1 MRKWRKEKL
10 KGRSMRK
17 SKNCLCLWR
26 EPVFSPTVPELTEQW
41 FLKIFSR
48 FADSFKNQIKAMELL
63 SKKCMYLTLNVFI
76 HFLGAW
82 TSEVQLWVWSVHG
95 PRLGIS
101 VIILHAMPCSNK
113 WFGQCPPESS
123 PIIQANFYNM
133 ILETGD
139 LVWCEWVISM
149 CVPSHLIYN
158 TCKQVFFVS
167 ACPLV

>member
-1 MRKWRKEKL
+1 
-10 KGRSMRK
+10 MRK
-17 SKNCLCLWR
+17 SKSCLCLWR

-41 FLKIFSR
+41 FFNIFKVCRLLQES
-48 FADSFKNQIKAMELL
+48 DKSYGTSFQ
-63 SKKCMYLTLNVFI
+63 KKCMYLTLNAFI

-82 TSEVQLWVWSVHG
+82 TSEVQLWVWSVHK
-95 PRLGIS
+95 PRLGIP

-133 ILETGD
+133 TLETGD

-167 ACPLV
+167 ACSLV